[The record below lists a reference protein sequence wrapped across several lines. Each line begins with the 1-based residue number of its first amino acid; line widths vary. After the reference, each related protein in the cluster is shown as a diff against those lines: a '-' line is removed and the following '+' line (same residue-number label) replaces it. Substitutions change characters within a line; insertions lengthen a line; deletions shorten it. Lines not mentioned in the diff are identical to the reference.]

1 MEKEGITSSELRP
14 FHLAI
19 PVNDLGKAKVFYHG
33 LLGAEI
39 GRSDSTWIDFNFFG
53 HQLVCHLSNVAN
65 TQIKNPVDQ
74 HDVPV
79 PHFGVVVDWDVFF
92 KFTKELELKGIE
104 FIIEPNIRFK
114 GQIGEQATAF
124 LKDPSGNAIE
134 FKSFKDLDSL
144 FRND

>member
-1 MEKEGITSSELRP
+1 MDKP
-14 FHLAI
+14 FHLAFPI
-19 PVNDLGKAKVFYHG
+19 KDIETTKSFYSNFLGCD
-33 LLGAEI
+33 I
-39 GRSDSTWIDFNFFG
+39 GREDKKWIDFNFFG

-79 PHFGVVVDWDVFF
+79 PHFGVVLDWDVFF

-134 FKSFKDLDSL
+134 FKSFKDLKSL